1 MSIATEILSLR
12 RNRQSSVK
20 TLIAALDWQEAAL
33 DDVHILARGLAVLEV
48 ADAVLLNVA
57 AHAAAALSEPPVARK
72 ARRSVL
78 SLWRK
83 RSRRF
88 DPGHSAQ
95 QRRRF
100 A

>member
-1 MSIATEILSLR
+1 MSIATDILSLR

-33 DDVHILARGLAVLEV
+33 DDVHILARGLAVLEA

-57 AHAAAALSEPPVARK
+57 AHTAAALDEPLVARK
-72 ARRSVL
+72 ARRTVL

-88 DPGHSAQ
+88 DPSHSAQ

-100 A
+100 V

>member
-1 MSIATEILSLR
+1 MSIAAEILSLR
-12 RNRQSSVK
+12 RNQQSSVK
-20 TLIAALDWQEAAL
+20 MLIAALDWQEAAL
-33 DDVHILARGLAVLEV
+33 DDVHILGRGLAVLEA

-57 AHAAAALSEPPVARK
+57 AHAAAALGEPPVARK

-78 SLWRK
+78 ALWRK
-83 RSRRF
+83 RRRRF
-88 DPGHSAQ
+88 DPSHSAQ

>member
-1 MSIATEILSLR
+1 MSIATEILGLR

-33 DDVHILARGLAVLEV
+33 DDVHIVARGLAVLEV

-57 AHAAAALSEPPVARK
+57 AHAAAALSEPPVARR
-72 ARRSVL
+72 AQRSVL

-83 RSRRF
+83 PSRRF